1 MAVKKPGARYQM
13 LAAPLAA
20 ALMAAALVDWS
31 HEYWSV
37 AAPQIGAWALVIVW
51 CVLFVRAKGAPARTP
66 RITWALLAPAL
77 GVIGLLASSGHT
89 HHYTH
94 AVLLGALALASLVAA
109 SFSRPSAT

>member
-1 MAVKKPGARYQM
+1 MTEIKGWPFVGLFIILAVVFVI
-13 LAAPLAA
+13 LAIL
-20 ALMAAALVDWS
+20 
-31 HEYWSV
+31 Y
-37 AAPQIGAWALVIVW
+37 
-51 CVLFVRAKGAPARTP
+51 
-66 RITWALLAPAL
+66 AL